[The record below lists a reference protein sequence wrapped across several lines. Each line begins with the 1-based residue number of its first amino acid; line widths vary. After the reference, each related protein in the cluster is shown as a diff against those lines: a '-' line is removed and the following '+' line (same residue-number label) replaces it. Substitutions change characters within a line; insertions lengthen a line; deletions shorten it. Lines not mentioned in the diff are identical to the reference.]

1 MVIKLENFFLALLG
15 ILARIVFILYRL
27 LIILL
32 ILTLLFSWPVYWFY
46 GHTTL
51 NLNWFYPLL
60 IVAIVLLFAT
70 TKPAPPKD
78 NPYRKYVGTGS
89 FLNARIDEFIAWIGT
104 LKYFTSPI
112 VLVEDPG
119 SYKIKG
125 VEIRELIDGKL
136 QPGDILL
143 RGYDGYIDGVMI
155 RHSGGAEGIGV
166 YFSHAALYLGE
177 LVDADKS
184 IAARRLEIQD
194 ESGLWIEASEDDKE
208 KVRNDPNY
216 FQTGRQMVVHAMTKG
231 VFIEDIL
238 TFLRCDYLIVLR
250 LHDTIELDPSE
261 LIEDKSLIME
271 LPSDAEGIR
280 LKLMN
285 GESVNKDEIIEAVR
299 RSALGKIG
307 SCYDFQFNDT
317 KDYHRFSCSEFV
329 YYCFKSIQCY
339 LGLKL
344 KMRGFLNLF
353 FRRETITPSDIY
365 EAAYIQNKLEIV
377 WQSNSL
383 QEKNNP

>member
-1 MVIKLENFFLALLG
+1 MVTKLENLFLALLG
-15 ILARIVFILYRL
+15 ILARIVFIFYRL

-32 ILTLLFSWPVYWFY
+32 ALILIFGWPAYWFY
-46 GHTTL
+46 THTTSD
-51 NLNWFYPLL
+51 LNWFYPLPV
-60 IVAIVLLFAT
+60 VAIVLLFAT
-70 TKPAPPKD
+70 TKPTPPKD
-78 NPYRKYVGTGS
+78 NPYRKYVGSGS
-89 FLNARIDEFIAWIGT
+89 FLNARIDELIAWIGT

-112 VLVEDPG
+112 VLVENPG

-125 VEIRELIDGKL
+125 AEVRELIDGKL

-155 RHSGGAEGIGV
+155 RHSGGAEGLGV

-184 IAARRLEIQD
+184 IVARRLEIQD
-194 ESGLWIEASEDDKE
+194 ESGHWHPASEDDKE
-208 KVRNDPNY
+208 AVRNDPNY

-231 VFIEDIL
+231 VFVEDIL

-250 LHDTIELDPSE
+250 LHDTFKLDPSE
-261 LIEDKSLIME
+261 LKEDKSLIMN
-271 LPSDAEGIR
+271 LPPDAEKIR
-280 LKLMN
+280 GKLMK
-285 GESVNKDEIIEAVR
+285 GESINKDEVIEAVR
-299 RSALGKIG
+299 LSALGKIG
-307 SCYDFQFNDT
+307 SCYDFQFNDA
-317 KDYHRFSCSEFV
+317 KDYHRFSCSEFI

-339 LGLKL
+339 IGLNL
-344 KMRGFLNLF
+344 KMRGFLNIF

-365 EAAYIQNKLEIV
+365 EAASIQKKLEIV

-383 QEKNNP
+383 KEKNTP